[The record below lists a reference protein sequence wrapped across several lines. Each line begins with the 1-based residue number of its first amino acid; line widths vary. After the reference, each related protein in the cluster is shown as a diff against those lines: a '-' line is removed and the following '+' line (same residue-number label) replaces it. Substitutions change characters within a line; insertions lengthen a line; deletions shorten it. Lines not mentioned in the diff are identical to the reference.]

1 MKLTLNQYYGLKS
14 EMSKP
19 FIKGSSYSTTDTNE
33 IFISNGS
40 EWVLSANLGLTED
53 QENDIIANKA
63 KVSYPGDQDLSG
75 IATNASDI
83 STLDS
88 SQGVQNTAIA
98 LNTAKVSY
106 PGDQDLSSLQGQ
118 VSLTTNG
125 TSGNATL
132 VGDTLNIPSYT
143 GGGSS
148 FNQDLNTTN
157 DVQFADTTFDKI
169 TIGTGGFGA
178 GIQSDIDNSSTT
190 LGTSYWFDTNRVLAS
205 SATDSYYGHYNR
217 LAARPG
223 PGITDYNLIGG
234 FNFARYL
241 GKGGG
246 IEHGIYGST
255 SMVEYGAAGYDT
267 DTYYG
272 NIGNTANSNN
282 GFMVGKK
289 VEAGVH
295 GTGVGYIGIMRVIDS
310 RSVIKNPNIT
320 LSWVQGSH
328 IQAGIE
334 AGTVYQGIHAIFV
347 DLDIAGGTIDGD
359 VTHLLI
365 NDEGSQ
371 YNNATIGGEIRA
383 LWSQSTQPSL
393 FKGTLSSKSW
403 VSPVDTLATGT
414 VAAVKGSNVITG
426 NGTSFLTEL
435 GVGHKFRIHDKLF
448 TVATITS
455 DTSLTSTEVF
465 NYRNGDD
472 AFLNSALKLYIE
484 ENAFTVA
491 NASGD
496 EVLSVD
502 KSGKVS
508 ADSLELSNGLIL
520 ESPNGTKYNVI
531 VADDGTLSTTAV

>member
-1 MKLTLNQYYGLKS
+1 MAVEKQFNTKHYGGTS
-14 EMSKP
+14 EEKP
-19 FIKGSSYSTTDTNE
+19 
-33 IFISNGS
+33 
-40 EWVLSANLGLTED
+40 VNLGYGDTYFSSDTEKLYKYNKEGFPILINAD
-53 QENDIIANKA
+53 SADSAEVAANSS
-63 KVSYPGDQDLSG
+63 KVG
-75 IATNASDI
+75 ITVAQASDI
-83 STLDS
+83 VANNS
-88 SQGVQNTAIA
+88 
-98 LNTAKVSY
+98 KVSY

-125 TSGNATL
+125 TTGSATL

-148 FNQDLNTTN
+148 FDQDLNTTN
-157 DVQFADTTFDKI
+157 NVQFANTTFDKI

-178 GIQSDIDNSSTT
+178 GIQADVDNSSTT
-190 LGTSYWFDTNRVLAS
+190 LGVSYWYDTNRVLSS
-205 SATDSYYGHYNR
+205 SATNSFYGNYNR
-217 LAARPG
+217 VAARPG
-223 PGITDYNLIGG
+223 VGITDYNVIGG
-234 FNFARYL
+234 FHQTRFL
-241 GKGGG
+241 GTGGG
-246 IEHGIYGST
+246 IQYGIYGATTQVQYGIAGDT
-255 SMVEYGAAGYDT
+255 SA
-267 DTYYG
+267 TYSG
-272 NIGNTANSNN
+272 NIGNTSNSTN

-289 VEAGVH
+289 IEAGVY
-295 GTGVGYIGIMRVIDS
+295 GTGEGYIGIMRVIDS
-310 RSVIKNPNIT
+310 RSIIDNPNIK

-334 AGTVYQGIHAIFV
+334 AGSVYQGLHAVFV

-359 VTHLLI
+359 VTHVVI

-371 YNNATIGGEIRA
+371 YNTATIGGEIRA

-426 NGTSFLTEL
+426 SGTSFLTEL
-435 GVGHKFRIHDKLF
+435 GVGHKFRIHDKVF

-472 AFLNSALKLYIE
+472 EFLNSALKLYIE
-484 ENAFTVA
+484 ENAFTVV
-491 NASGD
+491 NASGT